1 MIKCQAMAKEIK
13 FNIRLNVDGKEQLVT
28 ATTGIKEISEAANAC
43 RSRLGEMNN
52 VLIHFNQ
59 KIEKYRNIADSIS
72 QVSQA
77 LASTARQSMA
87 VTQLTGETGDAMRS
101 LRSEVA
107 AVAEYY
113 GKDFAEVLRSANA
126 MAKGFGISAQDAMAL
141 VRSGFAA
148 GADAGGDFLDTLRE
162 YPRYFSEAGISAEA
176 FVAITT
182 NAARQGVFSDKGVDA
197 IKEANIRLRELTPA
211 TKAALEGIGMS
222 AEAVQQALRDGS
234 ATTFQVMQQV
244 AERLSTLPASSAEV
258 GAALADIFGGPGED
272 AGLEYIKTL
281 ATVETSMDAVKAA
294 TGGVAE
300 AQDRQVA
307 AIERVKNAL
316 TGIVDLSGLYNMAA
330 PFITTAEKAGNAVVA
345 VLALSTAFG
354 KLRVAIPAR
363 QIVSAI
369 RNFIQ
374 YGTTARTA
382 TAANATL
389 AASFRGVS
397 VAANIMKTAVRAAL
411 VTSVIGVAVV
421 ALGKLLEMLMGAF
434 DRAGDAAEE
443 AEQKFQGV
451 AEAEGEYVRV
461 AAEAQVQ
468 IENEAK
474 RLKQL
479 MDAKADTTAAVARLN
494 EAYSESFGTY
504 ETAAEWYDVLTRK
517 SKDYARAKGYEAQS
531 IAAAT
536 RLSEISFKLEQN
548 YASRRKLW
556 REGKAV
562 EKKTSYSQLG
572 PGTPGHVYS
581 TEEPTEEYAA
591 LKSEGAELIAERK
604 ELEAVLDFSSKE
616 LEKLATSMGEVAGG
630 NGNTGNNGNNANGTG
645 NTNTGTAPKASAP
658 AYEEGSVKWYEE
670 RIRELERQV
679 SSTASPAE
687 AKATLPELAMARAG
701 LHDLKVRIGLED
713 PAAPVAIA
721 HSVNEQL
728 QAELKPVV
736 VKVDTSELEKGRG
749 SIEGATDAL
758 RSLGGALSSAGR
770 AMELPALDVAG
781 TIAAAIATTIMGFA
795 DASKQEGK
803 LGIWGWIAAS
813 AAGLANLMAVVG
825 SIKAMGAFANG
836 GVVSGPTLALVG
848 EYAGAGSNPE
858 VIAPLDRLRSMLN
871 PPVAASL
878 GAVRFE
884 VEGRKLV
891 GVMANETRTA
901 AKSGRRTNIRI

>member
-330 PFITTAEKAGNAVVA
+330 PFITTAE
-345 VLALSTAFG
+345 
-354 KLRVAIPAR
+354 RR
-363 QIVSAI
+363 
-369 RNFIQ
+369 
-374 YGTTARTA
+374 A
-382 TAANATL
+382 TPWWP
-389 AASFRGVS
+389 
-397 VAANIMKTAVRAAL
+397 
-411 VTSVIGVAVV
+411 
-421 ALGKLLEMLMGAF
+421 
-434 DRAGDAAEE
+434 
-443 AEQKFQGV
+443 
-451 AEAEGEYVRV
+451 
-461 AAEAQVQ
+461 
-468 IENEAK
+468 
-474 RLKQL
+474 
-479 MDAKADTTAAVARLN
+479 
-494 EAYSESFGTY
+494 YS
-504 ETAAEWYDVLTRK
+504 
-517 SKDYARAKGYEAQS
+517 
-531 IAAAT
+531 
-536 RLSEISFKLEQN
+536 
-548 YASRRKLW
+548 
-556 REGKAV
+556 
-562 EKKTSYSQLG
+562 
-572 PGTPGHVYS
+572 H
-581 TEEPTEEYAA
+581 
-591 LKSEGAELIAERK
+591 
-604 ELEAVLDFSSKE
+604 
-616 LEKLATSMGEVAGG
+616 
-630 NGNTGNNGNNANGTG
+630 
-645 NTNTGTAPKASAP
+645 
-658 AYEEGSVKWYEE
+658 
-670 RIRELERQV
+670 
-679 SSTASPAE
+679 
-687 AKATLPELAMARAG
+687 
-701 LHDLKVRIGLED
+701 
-713 PAAPVAIA
+713 
-721 HSVNEQL
+721 
-728 QAELKPVV
+728 
-736 VKVDTSELEKGRG
+736 
-749 SIEGATDAL
+749 
-758 RSLGGALSSAGR
+758 
-770 AMELPALDVAG
+770 
-781 TIAAAIATTIMGFA
+781 
-795 DASKQEGK
+795 
-803 LGIWGWIAAS
+803 
-813 AAGLANLMAVVG
+813 
-825 SIKAMGAFANG
+825 
-836 GVVSGPTLALVG
+836 
-848 EYAGAGSNPE
+848 
-858 VIAPLDRLRSMLN
+858 
-871 PPVAASL
+871 
-878 GAVRFE
+878 
-884 VEGRKLV
+884 
-891 GVMANETRTA
+891 
-901 AKSGRRTNIRI
+901 